1 MKCEFVSIL
10 PHRQKGELTI
20 RVCLM

>member
-10 PHRQKGELTI
+10 PHRQRGELTI